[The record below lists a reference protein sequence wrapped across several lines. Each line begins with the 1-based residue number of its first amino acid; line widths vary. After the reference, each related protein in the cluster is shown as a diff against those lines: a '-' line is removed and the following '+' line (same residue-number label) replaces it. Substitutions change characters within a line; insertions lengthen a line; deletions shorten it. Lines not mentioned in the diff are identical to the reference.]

1 MPAMIPLGWF
11 HTAMGAFAVLCGI
24 YTLYRHREILLE
36 NRSGLLYVLAT
47 LATAVTALMIFQRGT
62 FGPGHALA
70 ILTLGA
76 LLVGTVAATTRL
88 FGRFSRYLQA
98 ISYSATLLFHMIPA
112 ITDGLMRLPIGDPV
126 LDSIESPV
134 LKGFYAAFLLCYLV
148 GVTLQLRWIAKSA
161 AVRH

>member
-1 MPAMIPLGWF
+1 MPPMSPLGWF

-24 YTLYRHREILLE
+24 YTLVKHKEILWSQ
-36 NRSGLLYVLAT
+36 RSGVLYLLAT
-47 LATAVTALMIFQRGT
+47 LLTASTALLIFARGT

-76 LLVGTVAATTRL
+76 LFVGTVAAKTGL
-88 FGRFSRYLQA
+88 FGKLSRYLQA

-112 ITDGLMRLPIGDPV
+112 ITDGLLRLPVGNPV

-134 LKGFYAAFLLCYLV
+134 LKGFYLTFLVIYLIV
-148 GVTLQLRWIAKSA
+148 VLMQIRRISKA
-161 AVRH
+161 